1 MTFQLHYCLGLP
13 RTCST
18 ILMKILNENPRIFTT
33 GTCPMPSFIE
43 ACQEKIRMTPE
54 CISLDKDVLNESYIN
69 FLRQGM
75 RGWYEAMTDKPI
87 VISKSRSWVERFTQT
102 FAIDPNSKYIILLR
116 DLRDIICSF
125 ESLIWKYPYLIYGG
139 DKSDSQFYKKS
150 FKERIQLYCTH
161 QETSLGRSL
170 GHIPHVMEMI
180 SRHPDNFL
188 ICRQE
193 DFNKEPQK
201 ELKRIYDFLGEEYFE
216 HDLNNVPESEYYEHD
231 TVYQGLV
238 SHKTENKFKKIENRW
253 SKVMTEEESELVLE
267 NNIKY
272 YNTFYPDLEIK
283 SSTKIKYVKNKSY
296 KSSGNPM
303 QLG

>member
-1 MTFQLHYCLGLP
+1 M
-13 RTCST
+13 
-18 ILMKILNENPRIFTT
+18 
-33 GTCPMPSFIE
+33 
-43 ACQEKIRMTPE
+43 
-54 CISLDKDVLNESYIN
+54 
-69 FLRQGM
+69 
-75 RGWYEAMTDKPI
+75 
-87 VISKSRSWVERFTQT
+87 
-102 FAIDPNSKYIILLR
+102 
-116 DLRDIICSF
+116 
-125 ESLIWKYPYLIYGG
+125 
-139 DKSDSQFYKKS
+139 
-150 FKERIQLYCTH
+150 
-161 QETSLGRSL
+161 GRSL

-267 NNIKY
+267 NNKKY